1 MTLLPAS
8 VSDHDV
14 STTVTVWQDLLTLT
28 TVPTSLV
35 NEQLIIIFTRI
46 IVTLT
51 HNRANYNFS
60 NTVASLTVLW
70 PA

>member
-1 MTLLPAS
+1 MCT
-8 VSDHDV
+8 HDSNCV
-14 STTVTVWQDLLTLT
+14 AGLANFDYRSHI
-28 TVPTSLV
+28 SLV

-60 NTVASLTVLW
+60 NTVASLSVLW